1 MDDLGKLIGLLLLG
15 LFLALAYFGGMW
27 WTVRML
33 PRFRRPGLV
42 LAVSTAVRL
51 TIVIGVLA
59 LLITDHWGDF
69 FICLLGFV
77 GGRLLL
83 SWYATKGRAARGRG
97 ETATATSEV
106 GSASPGG
113 VTEPPSVDQ
122 DPG

>member
-1 MDDLGKLIGLLLLG
+1 MDDLGKTIGLLLLG

-33 PRFRRPGLV
+33 PRFRRPGMV

-77 GGRLLL
+77 GGRVLL
-83 SWYATKGRAARGRG
+83 SWYAAKGRG
-97 ETATATSEV
+97 ETASEPAT
-106 GSASPGG
+106 GRPASADR
-113 VTEPPSVDQ
+113 VTEPTSGVDQ
-122 DPG
+122 DPR

>member
-77 GGRLLL
+77 GGRFLL
-83 SWYATKGRAARGRG
+83 SWYAARGRG
-97 ETATATSEV
+97 ETAADASEGV
-106 GSASPGG
+106 SAAPERLPETPPAVDRGAGEGPG
-113 VTEPPSVDQ
+113 
-122 DPG
+122 